1 MNFLK
6 NLLVLVIA
14 TTFSL
19 GCVEKNNVKT
29 FENSKT
35 SIKEELEKNK
45 PLSVNIGGIV
55 VSVYHSSVKWYPGAN
70 EEKGIRSDKDGTIT
84 YSWHGN
90 RFCTIS
96 LTKDADRYFEK
107 KLGEARIGNFLGGTL
122 LKVMNA
128 RFKGLISEKKI
139 EEIYYYETKRERGFL
154 AEDIPCRILTITIK
168 HPGIWQ
174 GADRIKTIFFKDKED
189 KWCILHLIN
198 IDGKNPVNLL
208 EEVVDVYV
216 APEHISTAKSTNNQ
230 G

>member
-45 PLSVNIGGIV
+45 PLSVNIGGIIF
-55 VSVYHSSVKWYPGAN
+55 SVYHPSVKWSPYAN
-70 EEKGIRSDKDGTIT
+70 EEKGAHFDEFGTT
-84 YSWHGN
+84 TWGWHGN

-96 LTKDADRYFEK
+96 LTVDTKRHFEK
-107 KLGEARIGNFLGGTL
+107 EFGETREGSFLGRAHLDL
-122 LKVMNA
+122 LKDRM
-128 RFKGLISEKKI
+128 RGRISEKKI